1 VESILKSQISNLK
14 STGDRNLAK
23 YVKILSVWVTS
34 SCNAALTPTS
44 VALGNFDGL
53 HLGHRQVVQP
63 ILNRSRIPTSGTV
76 SETDQSWPSN
86 ADKDENLESEHL
98 ATCDNDSA
106 APLDRAY
113 NRHNFDG
120 SISSQTRDSAGNSL
134 SGRDAAAGERLY
146 STVVTFDPHPQEFF
160 TGQPKKLLTP
170 LAEKVELLEA
180 MGVEQL
186 VLLPFDR
193 ELANL
198 TASEF
203 VEEILVRQL
212 QASRISVGLDF
223 RFGRGRAGTAVD
235 LQSIASSYGIDV
247 ALIPLHNCAE
257 GDRISSSAIREGLA
271 SGDLRKANKLLGRPY
286 SLVGTVVGGQRL
298 GRTIGFPTANIELPP
313 EKFLPRFGV
322 YAVRVSVKDG
332 GGIIKDESSSYKWE
346 NPKALIRD
354 RSSNVSFIN
363 GVMNVGRRPTVNGVQ
378 LTVEVHLLDWS
389 GDLYGQT
396 LSASLIEFL
405 RPEQKFASLDTLK
418 TQIQA
423 DCDVARKVLAANG

>member
-1 VESILKSQISNLK
+1 M
-14 STGDRNLAK
+14 
-23 YVKILSVWVTS
+23 WVTS

-86 ADKDENLESEHL
+86 AGKDENLESEHL

-134 SGRDAAAGERLY
+134 SGRDAAAGDRLY

-186 VLLPFDR
+186 VLLPFER
-193 ELANL
+193 ELAAL

-247 ALIPLHNCAE
+247 TLAPLYNCAE

-271 SGDLRKANKLLGRPY
+271 SGDLTRANKLLGRPY

-322 YAVRVSVKDG
+322 YAVQVLVSMLSKSEAG
-332 GGIIKDESSSYKWE
+332 EIKDPSSSYEWK
-346 NPKALIRD
+346 NPQSLIGRKASDLSIL
-354 RSSNVSFIN
+354 S
-363 GVMNVGRRPTVNGVQ
+363 GVMNVGCRPTVDGLQ

-396 LSASLIEFL
+396 LSASLVEYL
-405 RPEQKFASLDTLK
+405 RPEQKFASLDALK

-423 DCDVARKVLAANG
+423 DCDVARNVLSKLT

>member
-1 VESILKSQISNLK
+1 M
-14 STGDRNLAK
+14 
-23 YVKILSVWVTS
+23 WVTS
-34 SCNAALTPTS
+34 SCTAALTPTS

-63 ILNRSRIPTSGTV
+63 ILSRSTFGPNSATV
-76 SETDQSWPSN
+76 SASGQSLRSN
-86 ADKDENLESEHL
+86 AGKDENLESKHP

-106 APLDRAY
+106 
-113 NRHNFDG
+113 
-120 SISSQTRDSAGNSL
+120 GNSL
-134 SGRDAAAGERLY
+134 CGDDSDAGDRPY

-170 LAEKVELLEA
+170 LAEKVELLAA

-193 ELANL
+193 ELADL
-198 TASEF
+198 TADEF
-203 VEEILVRQL
+203 VEKILVRQL
-212 QASRISVGLDF
+212 QASRISVGMDF

-247 ALIPLHNCAE
+247 TLVPLHNCGE
-257 GDRISSSAIREGLA
+257 GDRISSSAIREALA
-271 SGDLRKANKLLGRPY
+271 SGDLRKAHQLLGRPY

-322 YAVRVSVKDG
+322 YAVEVLVSMLSKSEAG
-332 GGIIKDESSSYKWE
+332 EIKDPSSSYEWK
-346 NPKALIRD
+346 NPQSLIRGKASD
-354 RSSNVSFIN
+354 LSILS
-363 GVMNVGRRPTVNGVQ
+363 GVMNVGCRPTVDGQ
-378 LTVEVHLLDWS
+378 QPTIEIHLLDWS

-396 LSASLIEFL
+396 LSASLVEYL
-405 RPEQKFASLDTLK
+405 RPEQKFASLDALK

-423 DCDVARKVLAANG
+423 DCDVARKLLSKPT

>member
-1 VESILKSQISNLK
+1 MWI
-14 STGDRNLAK
+14 
-23 YVKILSVWVTS
+23 TS
-34 SCNAALTPTS
+34 SSTAALTPTS

-63 ILNRSRIPTSGTV
+63 ILNRSPGSSSATV
-76 SETDQSWPSN
+76 SQTDQSWHSQ
-86 ADKDENLESEHL
+86 AGTDENFVGEHP
-98 ATCDNDSA
+98 ATWDNDSA
-106 APLDRAY
+106 ALLERSD
-113 NRHNFDG
+113 NRLNFDG
-120 SISSQTRDSAGNSL
+120 SIAQTKAEGNSL
-134 SGRDAAAGERLY
+134 SGHNSAAGDRLY
-146 STVVTFDPHPQEFF
+146 ATVVTFNPHPQEFF

-170 LAEKVELLEA
+170 LAEKVELLAA

-193 ELANL
+193 ELAAL
-198 TASEF
+198 TAAEF

-212 QASRISVGLDF
+212 QASRISVGVDF

-313 EKFLPRFGV
+313 EKFLPCFGV

-346 NPKALIRD
+346 NPKSLIPD

-363 GVMNVGRRPTVNGVQ
+363 GVMNVGRRPTVDGLQ

-405 RPEQKFASLDTLK
+405 RPEQKFASLDALK
-418 TQIQA
+418 NQIQA

>member
-1 VESILKSQISNLK
+1 MWL
-14 STGDRNLAK
+14 
-23 YVKILSVWVTS
+23 TS
-34 SCNAALTPTS
+34 SSTAALTPTS

-63 ILNRSRIPTSGTV
+63 ILNRSPGQNSATVIASG
-76 SETDQSWPSN
+76 QNLLSN
-86 ADKDENLESEHL
+86 AGRDENLESKPP
-98 ATCDNDSA
+98 ATCYNDSA
-106 APLDRAY
+106 APPDRADSS
-113 NRHNFDG
+113 HNFDG
-120 SISSQTRDSAGNSL
+120 LIGPRAEGNSL
-134 SGRDAAAGERLY
+134 SGIDSDGVDRLY

-170 LAEKVELLEA
+170 LAEKVELLAA

-193 ELANL
+193 ELAAL
-198 TASEF
+198 TACEF

-212 QASRISVGLDF
+212 KASRISVGVDF

-235 LQSIASSYGIDV
+235 LQSIASGYGIDV
-247 ALIPLHNCAE
+247 ALVPLHNCGE

-271 SGDLRKANKLLGRPY
+271 SGDLTRANQLLGRPY

-322 YAVRVSVKDG
+322 YAVRVSLKDG
-332 GGIIKDESSSYKWE
+332 WEKMKEESSSYQQE
-346 NPKALIRD
+346 NPKSLIPGTA
-354 RSSNVSFIN
+354 SNLFFVN
-363 GVMNVGRRPTVNGVQ
+363 GVMNVGCRPTVDGLQ
-378 LTVEVHLLDWS
+378 PTVEVHLLDWS

-396 LSASLIEFL
+396 LSASLVEFL
-405 RPEQKFASLDTLK
+405 RPEQKFASLDALK

-423 DCDVARKVLAANG
+423 DCDIARSVL

>member
-1 VESILKSQISNLK
+1 M
-14 STGDRNLAK
+14 
-23 YVKILSVWVTS
+23 WVTS
-34 SCNAALTPTS
+34 SCTAALTPTS

-63 ILNRSRIPTSGTV
+63 ILNRSPGQNSATVFASG
-76 SETDQSWPSN
+76 QNLLSN
-86 ADKDENLESEHL
+86 AGKDQNWETEHP
-98 ATCDNDSA
+98 ATCENDSA
-106 APLDRAY
+106 APPDRADS
-113 NRHNFDG
+113 RHNFDG
-120 SISSQTRDSAGNSL
+120 LIGPRAEGNSL
-134 SGRDAAAGERLY
+134 SGIDSDRVDRLY
-146 STVVTFDPHPQEFF
+146 GTVVTFDPHPQEFF

-170 LAEKVELLEA
+170 LAEKVELLAA

-193 ELANL
+193 ELAAL

-212 QASRISVGLDF
+212 KASRISVGVDF

-235 LQSIASSYGIDV
+235 LQSIASGYGIDV
-247 ALIPLHNCAE
+247 ALVPLHNCGE

-271 SGDLRKANKLLGRPY
+271 SGDLTRANQLLGRPY

-322 YAVRVSVKDG
+322 YAVRVSVKQG
-332 GGIIKDESSSYKWE
+332 GEKMKEESSSDQRE
-346 NPKALIRD
+346 NPKSLIPRTA
-354 RSSNVSFIN
+354 SNLSFVN
-363 GVMNVGRRPTVNGVQ
+363 GVMNVGCRPTVDGLQ
-378 LTVEVHLLDWS
+378 PTVEVHLLDWS

-396 LSASLIEFL
+396 LSASLVEFL
-405 RPEQKFASLDTLK
+405 RPEQKFASLDALK

-423 DCDVARKVLAANG
+423 DCDIARSVL

>member
-1 VESILKSQISNLK
+1 M
-14 STGDRNLAK
+14 
-23 YVKILSVWVTS
+23 WVTS
-34 SCNAALTPTS
+34 SCTAALTPTS

-63 ILNRSRIPTSGTV
+63 ILNRSPGPNSATVFASGQNLRSNV
-76 SETDQSWPSN
+76 GTDQNW
-86 ADKDENLESEHL
+86 ESEHP
-98 ATCDNDSA
+98 ATCENDSA
-106 APLDRAY
+106 APPDRADSH
-113 NRHNFDG
+113 HNFEG
-120 SISSQTRDSAGNSL
+120 LIGPRAEGNSL
-134 SGRDAAAGERLY
+134 SSRDSDGVDRLY

-170 LAEKVELLEA
+170 LAEKVELLAA

-193 ELANL
+193 ELAAL

-212 QASRISVGLDF
+212 KASRISVGVDF

-235 LQSIASSYGIDV
+235 LQSIASGYGIDV
-247 ALIPLHNCAE
+247 ALVPLHNCGE

-271 SGDLRKANKLLGRPY
+271 SGDLTRANQLLGRPY

-322 YAVRVSVKDG
+322 YAVRVSLKDG
-332 GGIIKDESSSYKWE
+332 WEKMKEESSSYQRE
-346 NPKALIRD
+346 NPKSLI
-354 RSSNVSFIN
+354 SGAASNLSFVN
-363 GVMNVGRRPTVNGVQ
+363 GVMNVGCRPTVDGQ
-378 LTVEVHLLDWS
+378 QPTVEIHLLDWS

-396 LSASLIEFL
+396 LSASLVEFL
-405 RPEQKFASLDTLK
+405 RPEQKFASLDALK

-423 DCDVARKVLAANG
+423 DCDIARSLLTAKV

>member
-1 VESILKSQISNLK
+1 
-14 STGDRNLAK
+14 
-23 YVKILSVWVTS
+23 VWITS
-34 SCNAALTPTS
+34 SSTAALTPTS

-53 HLGHRQVVQP
+53 HLGHQQVVQP
-63 ILNRSRIPTSGTV
+63 ILNRSPGLTSATV
-76 SETDQSWPSN
+76 SASGQNLRPNAGRDQ
-86 ADKDENLESEHL
+86 NLEGEHP
-98 ATCDNDSA
+98 ASWENDSA
-106 APLDRAY
+106 ALPETARSGLNFNGAIVAHPRAE
-113 NRHNFDG
+113 
-120 SISSQTRDSAGNSL
+120 GNSL
-134 SGRDAAAGERLY
+134 SGRDDAAGDRLY
-146 STVVTFDPHPQEFF
+146 GTVVTFNPHPQEFF

-170 LAEKVELLEA
+170 LAEKVELLAA

-193 ELANL
+193 ELAAL
-198 TASEF
+198 TAAEF

-212 QASRISVGLDF
+212 QASRISVGVDF

-235 LQSIASSYGIDV
+235 LQSIASGYGIDV
-247 ALIPLHNCAE
+247 ALIPLHNCDE

-271 SGDLRKANKLLGRPY
+271 SGDLTKANKLLGRPY

-332 GGIIKDESSSYKWE
+332 GGIIKKDENSAYKWE
-346 NPKALIRD
+346 NPQSLIPRQASD
-354 RSSNVSFIN
+354 LSFIN
-363 GVMNVGRRPTVNGVQ
+363 GVMNVGCRPTVNGLQ

-405 RPEQKFASLDTLK
+405 RPEQKFASLDALK
-418 TQIQA
+418 NQIQA
-423 DCDVARKVLAANG
+423 DCDVARKVLAANDE

>member
-1 VESILKSQISNLK
+1 M
-14 STGDRNLAK
+14 
-23 YVKILSVWVTS
+23 WVTS
-34 SCNAALTPTS
+34 SCTAALTPTS

-63 ILNRSRIPTSGTV
+63 ILSRSTFGPNSATV
-76 SETDQSWPSN
+76 SASGQSLRSN
-86 ADKDENLESEHL
+86 AGKDENLESKHP

-106 APLDRAY
+106 
-113 NRHNFDG
+113 
-120 SISSQTRDSAGNSL
+120 GNSL
-134 SGRDAAAGERLY
+134 CGDDSDAGDRPY

-170 LAEKVELLEA
+170 LAEKVELLAA

-193 ELANL
+193 ELADL
-198 TASEF
+198 TADEF
-203 VEEILVRQL
+203 VEKILVRQL
-212 QASRISVGLDF
+212 QASRISVGMDF

-247 ALIPLHNCAE
+247 TLVPLHNCGE
-257 GDRISSSAIREGLA
+257 GDRISSSAIREALA
-271 SGDLRKANKLLGRPY
+271 SGDLRKAHQLLGRPY

-322 YAVRVSVKDG
+322 YAVEVLVKNEVG
-332 GGIIKDESSSYKWE
+332 TIKDRSYSYEWD
-346 NPKALIRD
+346 NPKSPI
-354 RSSNVSFIN
+354 SSQASDLSILN
-363 GVMNVGRRPTVNGVQ
+363 GVMNVGCRPTVDGQ
-378 LTVEVHLLDWS
+378 QPTIEIHLLDWS

-396 LSASLIEFL
+396 LSASLVEYL
-405 RPEQKFASLDTLK
+405 RPEQKFASLDALK

-423 DCDVARKVLAANG
+423 DCDVARKVL

>member
-1 VESILKSQISNLK
+1 M
-14 STGDRNLAK
+14 
-23 YVKILSVWVTS
+23 WVTS
-34 SCNAALTPTS
+34 SCTAALTPTS

-63 ILNRSRIPTSGTV
+63 ILNRSPGPNSATVFASG
-76 SETDQSWPSN
+76 ENLRSN
-86 ADKDENLESEHL
+86 AGTDENLESKPP
-98 ATCDNDSA
+98 ATCYNDSA
-106 APLDRAY
+106 ALPDRADKH
-113 NRHNFDG
+113 HNFEG
-120 SISSQTRDSAGNSL
+120 LIGPWAEGNSL
-134 SGRDAAAGERLY
+134 SGRDDDWVDRLY

-170 LAEKVELLEA
+170 LAEKVELLAA

-193 ELANL
+193 ELAAL

-212 QASRISVGLDF
+212 KASRISVGVDF

-235 LQSIASSYGIDV
+235 LQSIASGYGIDV
-247 ALIPLHNCAE
+247 GLVPLHNCGE

-271 SGDLRKANKLLGRPY
+271 SGDLTRANQLLGRPY

-322 YAVRVSVKDG
+322 YAVRVSVKHG
-332 GGIIKDESSSYKWE
+332 WEKMKDESSSYQRE
-346 NPKALIRD
+346 NPKSVIPDKA
-354 RSSNVSFIN
+354 SNLFFVN
-363 GVMNVGRRPTVNGVQ
+363 GVMNVGCRPTVDGLQ
-378 LTVEVHLLDWS
+378 PTVEVHLLDWS

-396 LSASLIEFL
+396 LSASLVEFL
-405 RPEQKFASLDTLK
+405 RPEQKFASLDALK

-423 DCDVARKVLAANG
+423 DCDIARSLLTAKV

>member
-1 VESILKSQISNLK
+1 M
-14 STGDRNLAK
+14 
-23 YVKILSVWVTS
+23 WVTS
-34 SCNAALTPTS
+34 SCTAALTPTS

-63 ILNRSRIPTSGTV
+63 ILNRSPEQNSATILASG
-76 SETDQSWPSN
+76 PNLRSN
-86 ADKDENLESEHL
+86 AGRDENLESEPP
-98 ATCDNDSA
+98 ATCYNDSA
-106 APLDRAY
+106 APPDRAGSS
-113 NRHNFDG
+113 HNFD
-120 SISSQTRDSAGNSL
+120 SLIAPKAEGNSL
-134 SGRDAAAGERLY
+134 SGRDSDGVDRLY
-146 STVVTFDPHPQEFF
+146 GTVVTFDPHPQEFF

-170 LAEKVELLEA
+170 LAEKVELLAA

-193 ELANL
+193 ELAAL
-198 TASEF
+198 TACEF

-212 QASRISVGLDF
+212 KASRISVGVDF

-235 LQSIASSYGIDV
+235 LQSIASGYGIDV
-247 ALIPLHNCAE
+247 ALVPLHNCGE

-271 SGDLRKANKLLGRPY
+271 SGDLRRANQLLGRPY

-322 YAVRVSVKDG
+322 YAVRVSVKQGGEKMEDG
-332 GGIIKDESSSYKWE
+332 SSSYQPE
-346 NPKALIRD
+346 NAKSLIPGIAPTL
-354 RSSNVSFIN
+354 SFVN
-363 GVMNVGRRPTVNGVQ
+363 GVMNVGCRPTVDGLQ
-378 LTVEVHLLDWS
+378 PTVEVHLLDWS

-396 LSASLIEFL
+396 LSASLVEFL
-405 RPEQKFASLDTLK
+405 RPEQKFASLDALK

-423 DCDVARKVLAANG
+423 DCDIARSVLAAKV

>member
-1 VESILKSQISNLK
+1 MWI
-14 STGDRNLAK
+14 
-23 YVKILSVWVTS
+23 TS
-34 SCNAALTPTS
+34 SSTAALTPTS

-53 HLGHRQVVQP
+53 HLGHQQVVQP
-63 ILNRSRIPTSGTV
+63 ILNRSPGLTSATV
-76 SETDQSWPSN
+76 SASGQNLRPNAGRDQ
-86 ADKDENLESEHL
+86 NLESEHP
-98 ATCDNDSA
+98 ASWENDSA
-106 APLDRAY
+106 ALPETARSGLNFNGAIAY
-113 NRHNFDG
+113 PG
-120 SISSQTRDSAGNSL
+120 AEGNSL
-134 SGRDAAAGERLY
+134 SGCDSDAGDRLY
-146 STVVTFDPHPQEFF
+146 GTVVTFNPHPQEFF

-170 LAEKVELLEA
+170 LAEKVELLAA

-193 ELANL
+193 ELAAL
-198 TASEF
+198 TAAEF

-212 QASRISVGLDF
+212 QASRISVGVDF

-235 LQSIASSYGIDV
+235 LQSIASGYGIDV
-247 ALIPLHNCAE
+247 ALVPLQNCTE

-271 SGDLRKANKLLGRPY
+271 SGNLIQANKLLGRPY
-286 SLVGTVVGGQRL
+286 SLVGPVVGGQRL

-332 GGIIKDESSSYKWE
+332 GAIIKKDESSSYKWE
-346 NPKALIRD
+346 NPQSLIPRQASD
-354 RSSNVSFIN
+354 LSFIN
-363 GVMNVGRRPTVNGVQ
+363 GVMNVGCRPTVNGLQ

-405 RPEQKFASLDTLK
+405 RPEQKFASLDALK
-418 TQIQA
+418 NQIQA
-423 DCDVARKVLAANG
+423 DCDVARKVLAVNG

>member
-1 VESILKSQISNLK
+1 M
-14 STGDRNLAK
+14 
-23 YVKILSVWVTS
+23 WVTS
-34 SCNAALTPTS
+34 SCTAALIPTS

-63 ILNRSRIPTSGTV
+63 ILNKSPGPNSATV
-76 SETDQSWPSN
+76 SETGQNLPSN
-86 ADKDENLESEHL
+86 AGPDQNLESEDSP
-98 ATCDNDSA
+98 ACDNDSA
-106 APLDRAY
+106 APPDRACSS
-113 NRHNFDG
+113 HNFDG
-120 SISSQTRDSAGNSL
+120 LIGQTRAEGNNL
-134 SGRDAAAGERLY
+134 SGIDSHGVDRLY

-193 ELANL
+193 ELATL
-198 TASEF
+198 TAIEF

-212 QASRISVGLDF
+212 KASRISVGVDF

-235 LQSIASSYGIDV
+235 LQSIASGYGIDV
-247 ALIPLHNCAE
+247 ALVPLHNCGE
-257 GDRISSSAIREGLA
+257 GERISSSAIREGLA
-271 SGDLRKANKLLGRPY
+271 SGDLRRANQLLGRPY

-322 YAVRVSVKDG
+322 YAVRVSVKHG
-332 GGIIKDESSSYKWE
+332 GEKIKDQSSSYQRE
-346 NPKALIRD
+346 NPKSLIPGAA
-354 RSSNVSFIN
+354 SNLSFVN
-363 GVMNVGRRPTVNGVQ
+363 GVMNVGCRPTVDGLQ
-378 LTVEVHLLDWS
+378 PTVEVHLLDWS

-396 LSASLIEFL
+396 LSASLVEFL
-405 RPEQKFASLDTLK
+405 RPEQKFASLEALK

-423 DCDVARKVLAANG
+423 DCDMARSVLAAKV

>member
-1 VESILKSQISNLK
+1 
-14 STGDRNLAK
+14 
-23 YVKILSVWVTS
+23 VWVTS
-34 SCNAALTPTS
+34 SCIAALTPTS

-53 HLGHRQVVQP
+53 HLGHQQVVQP
-63 ILNRSRIPTSGTV
+63 ILNRSAQLNSATV
-76 SETDQSWPSN
+76 SETRQNFRSN
-86 ADKDENLESEHL
+86 AGKDQNLESEHP
-98 ATCDNDSA
+98 ASWDNDSA
-106 APLDRAY
+106 APPDRY
-113 NRHNFDG
+113 HNRHNFDG
-120 SISSQTRDSAGNSL
+120 SSAQTRADGNSL
-134 SGRDAAAGERLY
+134 SGRNSDGVDRLY
-146 STVVTFDPHPQEFF
+146 GTVVTFDPHPQEFF
-160 TGQPKKLLTP
+160 TGQAKKLLTP
-170 LAEKVELLEA
+170 LAEKIELLAA

-186 VLLPFDR
+186 VLLRFDR
-193 ELANL
+193 ELAAL
-198 TASEF
+198 TAAEF

-212 QASRISVGLDF
+212 QASRISVGVDF

-247 ALIPLHNCAE
+247 ALIPLHNCAQ

-271 SGDLRKANKLLGRPY
+271 SGDLRKANQLLGRPY

-313 EKFLPRFGV
+313 EKFLPCFGV

-332 GGIIKDESSSYKWE
+332 GGIIKDESSAYKWE
-346 NPKALIRD
+346 NPQSLIRD
-354 RSSNVSFIN
+354 RSSNLSFIN
-363 GVMNVGRRPTVNGVQ
+363 GVMNIGRRPTVNGLQ

-405 RPEQKFASLDTLK
+405 RPEQKFASLDALK

>member
-1 VESILKSQISNLK
+1 M
-14 STGDRNLAK
+14 
-23 YVKILSVWVTS
+23 WVTS
-34 SCNAALTPTS
+34 SCTAALTPTF

-63 ILNRSRIPTSGTV
+63 ILNRSLGQTSATV
-76 SETDQSWPSN
+76 SETGQSWHFI
-86 ADKDENLESEHL
+86 AGKDENSESEHP
-98 ATCDNDSA
+98 ATCDK
-106 APLDRAY
+106 
-113 NRHNFDG
+113 
-120 SISSQTRDSAGNSL
+120 DSAGNSL
-134 SGRDAAAGERLY
+134 SGRDSDAGDRPY

-193 ELANL
+193 ELADL
-198 TASEF
+198 TADEF
-203 VEEILVRQL
+203 VEKILVRQL
-212 QASRISVGLDF
+212 QASRISVGVDF

-247 ALIPLHNCAE
+247 TLAPLHNCGE
-257 GDRISSSAIREGLA
+257 GDRISSSVIREALA
-271 SGDLRKANKLLGRPY
+271 SGDLRKAHQLLGRPY

-322 YAVRVSVKDG
+322 YAVQVSVKDRG
-332 GGIIKDESSSYKWE
+332 ETIKDESSSYEWK
-346 NPKALIRD
+346 NPQSLM
-354 RSSNVSFIN
+354 SSQASDVSILN
-363 GVMNVGRRPTVNGVQ
+363 GVMNVGCRPTVDGQ
-378 LTVEVHLLDWS
+378 QPTIEIHLLDWS

-396 LSASLIEFL
+396 LSANLVEYL
-405 RPEQKFASLDTLK
+405 RPEQKFASLDALK

-423 DCDVARKVLAANG
+423 DCDVARKLLSKPT

>member
-1 VESILKSQISNLK
+1 M
-14 STGDRNLAK
+14 
-23 YVKILSVWVTS
+23 WVTS
-34 SCNAALTPTS
+34 SCTAALTPTS

-63 ILNRSRIPTSGTV
+63 IILNRSPRPNSATVFASG
-76 SETDQSWPSN
+76 ENLRSN
-86 ADKDENLESEHL
+86 AGTGENWESEPP
-98 ATCDNDSA
+98 ATCYNDSA
-106 APLDRAY
+106 APPDRADSGRNY
-113 NRHNFDG
+113 DG
-120 SISSQTRDSAGNSL
+120 SIGQTKAEGNSL
-134 SGRDAAAGERLY
+134 SGRDSDGVDRLY

-170 LAEKVELLEA
+170 LAEKVELLAA

-193 ELANL
+193 ELAAL
-198 TASEF
+198 TACEF

-212 QASRISVGLDF
+212 KASRISVGVDF

-235 LQSIASSYGIDV
+235 LQSIASGYGIDV
-247 ALIPLHNCAE
+247 ALVPLHNCGE
-257 GDRISSSAIREGLA
+257 GDRISSSAIREGLT
-271 SGDLRKANKLLGRPY
+271 SGDLTRANQLLGRPY

-322 YAVRVSVKDG
+322 YAVRVSVKHG
-332 GGIIKDESSSYKWE
+332 WEKMKEESSSHRRE
-346 NPKALIRD
+346 NPKSLIPGTP
-354 RSSNVSFIN
+354 SNLSFVN
-363 GVMNVGRRPTVNGVQ
+363 GVMNVGCRPTVDGLQ
-378 LTVEVHLLDWS
+378 PTVEVHLLDWS

-396 LSASLIEFL
+396 LTASLVEFL
-405 RPEQKFASLDTLK
+405 RPEQKFASLDALK

-423 DCDVARKVLAANG
+423 DCDIARSLLTAKV

>member
-1 VESILKSQISNLK
+1 M
-14 STGDRNLAK
+14 
-23 YVKILSVWVTS
+23 WVTS
-34 SCNAALTPTS
+34 SCSAALTPTS

-63 ILNRSRIPTSGTV
+63 ILNRSPGQNSATVIASG
-76 SETDQSWPSN
+76 QNLLSN
-86 ADKDENLESEHL
+86 AGRDQNLETEHL

-106 APLDRAY
+106 APPDRACSS
-113 NRHNFDG
+113 HNFDG
-120 SISSQTRDSAGNSL
+120 LIGQTRAEGNSL
-134 SGRDAAAGERLY
+134 SGIDSDGVDRLY
-146 STVVTFDPHPQEFF
+146 GTVVTFDPHPQEFF

-170 LAEKVELLEA
+170 LAEKVELLAA

-193 ELANL
+193 ELAAL

-212 QASRISVGLDF
+212 KASRISVGVDF

-235 LQSIASSYGIDV
+235 LQSIASGYGIDV
-247 ALIPLHNCAE
+247 ALVPLHNCGE

-271 SGDLRKANKLLGRPY
+271 SGDLTRANQLLGRPY

-322 YAVRVSVKDG
+322 YAVRVSVKQG
-332 GGIIKDESSSYKWE
+332 GEKMKEESSSYQRE
-346 NPKALIRD
+346 NPNSLIPGTA
-354 RSSNVSFIN
+354 SNLSFVN
-363 GVMNVGRRPTVNGVQ
+363 GVMNVGCRPTVDGLQ
-378 LTVEVHLLDWS
+378 PTVEVHLLDWS

-396 LSASLIEFL
+396 LSASLVEFL
-405 RPEQKFASLDTLK
+405 RPEQKFASLEALK

-423 DCDVARKVLAANG
+423 DCDIARSVL

>member
-1 VESILKSQISNLK
+1 M
-14 STGDRNLAK
+14 
-23 YVKILSVWVTS
+23 WVTS
-34 SCNAALTPTS
+34 SCTAALTPTS

-63 ILNRSRIPTSGTV
+63 ILNRSPEQNSATILASGPNLR
-76 SETDQSWPSN
+76 SY
-86 ADKDENLESEHL
+86 AGRDENLESEPP
-98 ATCDNDSA
+98 ATCYNDSA
-106 APLDRAY
+106 APPDRAGSS
-113 NRHNFDG
+113 HNFD
-120 SISSQTRDSAGNSL
+120 SLIAPKAEGNSL
-134 SGRDAAAGERLY
+134 SGIDSDGVDRLY
-146 STVVTFDPHPQEFF
+146 CTVVTFDPHPQEFF

-170 LAEKVELLEA
+170 LAEKVELLAA

-193 ELANL
+193 ELAAL

-212 QASRISVGLDF
+212 KASRISVGVDF

-235 LQSIASSYGIDV
+235 LQSIASGYGIDV
-247 ALIPLHNCAE
+247 ALVPLHNCGE

-271 SGDLRKANKLLGRPY
+271 SGDLTRANQLLGRPY

-322 YAVRVSVKDG
+322 YAVRVSVKHG
-332 GGIIKDESSSYKWE
+332 WEKIKDESSSYQGE
-346 NPKALIRD
+346 NPKSLFPGTP
-354 RSSNVSFIN
+354 SNLSFVN
-363 GVMNVGRRPTVNGVQ
+363 GVMNVGCRPTVDGLQ
-378 LTVEVHLLDWS
+378 PTVEVHLLDWS

-396 LSASLIEFL
+396 LSANLVEFL
-405 RPEQKFASLDTLK
+405 RPEQKFASLDALK

-423 DCDVARKVLAANG
+423 DCDIARSVLAAKV

>member
-1 VESILKSQISNLK
+1 
-14 STGDRNLAK
+14 
-23 YVKILSVWVTS
+23 VWITS
-34 SCNAALTPTS
+34 SSTAALTPTS

-53 HLGHRQVVQP
+53 HLGHQQVVQP
-63 ILNRSRIPTSGTV
+63 ILNRSAGLTSATV
-76 SETDQSWPSN
+76 SASGQNLRPD
-86 ADKDENLESEHL
+86 AGRDRNLESEHPGSWE
-98 ATCDNDSA
+98 NNSA
-106 APLDRAY
+106 ALPETARSGLNFNGAIANPRAE
-113 NRHNFDG
+113 
-120 SISSQTRDSAGNSL
+120 GNSL
-134 SGRDAAAGERLY
+134 SGRDNDAGDRLY
-146 STVVTFDPHPQEFF
+146 GTVVTFNPHPQEFF

-170 LAEKVELLEA
+170 LAEKVELLSA

-193 ELANL
+193 ELAAL
-198 TASEF
+198 TAAEF

-212 QASRISVGLDF
+212 QASRISVGVDF

-235 LQSIASSYGIDV
+235 LQSIASGYGIDV
-247 ALIPLHNCAE
+247 ALVPLHNCTE

-271 SGDLRKANKLLGRPY
+271 SGNLIQANKLLGRPY
-286 SLVGTVVGGQRL
+286 SLVGPVVGGQRL

-332 GGIIKDESSSYKWE
+332 GGIIKKDESSAYKWE
-346 NPKALIRD
+346 NPQSLIPRPASD
-354 RSSNVSFIN
+354 LSFMN
-363 GVMNVGRRPTVNGVQ
+363 GVMNVGCRPTVNGLQ

-405 RPEQKFASLDTLK
+405 RPEQKFDSLDALK
-418 TQIQA
+418 NQIQT